1 MGCKVFEYN
10 HYMKK
15 IITFIFVLFFFICSQ
30 FAYADTTMIHMNLS
44 YGKRNSEISLLQAYL
59 VKRGLLETSITGFFG
74 VKTLAAVKQLQ
85 RQNSIPATG
94 IVGPITRNLINT
106 TWENVVMNIS
116 KDVIQTQDYQ
126 FATTTTVPGKIIT
139 KVTTDTFQTT
149 IPGTPGASDLV
160 ASQDDLDRVK
170 VIIGNINQA
179 AVAGDTNEVL
189 KYFSSRTVQS
199 VSSTD
204 NDLKSKYTIIR
215 LAQYGVDIA
224 VTATKTTVV
233 GSVVDADMV
242 FIKEGDDWKYD
253 AAMTE
258 RYIWDKSDMNKGRG
272 DPNGLPDLMIL
283 GMTVLPTPEV
293 INDRDIEFSI
303 VVRNIGLKS
312 ADGPWKLTVQMWTSE
327 GEKVVAQVAV
337 PTLISGQKRTVILRP
352 YDMGVRRFAD
362 GDNTIIVTL
371 NPEKTMMESDYSN
384 NTLNK
389 IIKMSL
395 MVD

>member
-1 MGCKVFEYN
+1 
-10 HYMKK
+10 MKK
-15 IITFIFVLFFFICSQ
+15 IIALIFVLFFFMCSQ
-30 FAYADTTMIHMNLS
+30 SAYAGTAMIHANLS

-59 VKRGLLETSITGFFG
+59 VKKGLLETSITGFFG

-94 IVGPITRNLINT
+94 IVGPITRNFINT
-106 TWENVVMNIS
+106 TWENAVMNTS
-116 KDVIQTQDYQ
+116 KDVIQTQNYQ
-126 FATTTTVPGKIIT
+126 LATTTTIPGKIIT

-149 IPGTPGASDLV
+149 IPGTPGTSGV
-160 ASQDDLDRVK
+160 IASQDDLDRVK

-179 AVAGDTNEVL
+179 AAAGDTNEVL
-189 KYFSSRTVQS
+189 KYFSARTVQS
-199 VSSTD
+199 VSGTD

-224 VTATKTTVV
+224 VTATKTTAV

-258 RYIWDKSDMNKGRG
+258 GYVWDKSDMNKGRG
-272 DPNGLPDLMIL
+272 DPNGLPDLTII
-283 GMTVLPTPEV
+283 GMTVLPTSEV
-293 INDRDIEFSI
+293 INDRDIEISI

-312 ADGPWKLTVQMWTSE
+312 ADGPWKLTVQMWTST
-327 GEKVVAQVAV
+327 GEKVIAQVAV
-337 PTLISGQKRTVILRP
+337 PTLISGQMRKVMLKP
-352 YDMGVRRFAD
+352 YDMGVRRFVD
-362 GDNTIIVTL
+362 GDNTLIVSL
-371 NPEKTMMESDYSN
+371 NPEKTIMESDYSN
-384 NTLNK
+384 NILNK
-389 IIKMSL
+389 IVKMRL